1 MFKDQF
7 QSYAITNASTMGV
20 AQFTSL
26 LLSKAVSHMRNVI
39 EAIDNQ
45 DPEARYNASE
55 KARVIIVAL
64 QDGLDHSS
72 EKPEVKQSVGLY
84 NGLYARLIDFLTQV
98 NVKNDKKLA
107 EAVIKNL
114 QDLAKYFSELQAE
127 VDNKA
132 KSASAEEA
140 KAEMPKD
147 SDSIMMKPSP
157 YGAGNLGSPSS
168 AVSIRETA

>member
-7 QSYAITNASTMGV
+7 QSYTMTNASTMGV

-26 LLSKAVSHMRNVI
+26 LLSKAANHMRLVI
-39 EAIDNQ
+39 EAIENE

-64 QDGLDHSS
+64 QDGLDQNS
-72 EKPEVKQSVGLY
+72 EKPEVKESVGLY

-114 QDLAKYFSELQAE
+114 QDLARYFSELQAE
-127 VDNKA
+127 IDNKE
-132 KSASAEEA
+132 KSDSTADT
-140 KAEMPKD
+140 PKD
-147 SDSIMMKPSP
+147 ADPIMIKSSP
-157 YGAGNLGSPSS
+157 YGAGNVGVQSP
-168 AVSIRETA
+168 AVSISETA